1 MTLEPCA
8 SAPILTPMSPPRRIL
23 SIWLARLSVDR
34 WRRAHAPDA
43 QAAADAAPT
52 ALILETAHGPRIEVG
67 GDDRA
72 VAGAEQHLE
81 LNAAP
86 VLLVQIDDPL
96 PVALLKI
103 KGGNVRIV
111 FNQFFGL

>member
-34 WRRAHAPDA
+34 WRRAHAPEA

-52 ALILETAHGPRIEVG
+52 ALILETAHGPRG
-67 GDDRA
+67 GTRRRRLAEQRRQPPFQPLHLSPGLVSLQAQLKQRA
-72 VAGAEQHLE
+72 VTLRVTTRT
-81 LNAAP
+81 P
-86 VLLVQIDDPL
+86 TIS
-96 PVALLKI
+96 
-103 KGGNVRIV
+103 
-111 FNQFFGL
+111 